1 MTNTD
6 FKWHRSSKEGEIIV
20 GVFEEGDISVK
31 KNWQNDSNV

>member
-6 FKWHRSSKEGEIIV
+6 FKWHSSKEGEIIV

-31 KNWQNDSNV
+31 KKWKNDSNV